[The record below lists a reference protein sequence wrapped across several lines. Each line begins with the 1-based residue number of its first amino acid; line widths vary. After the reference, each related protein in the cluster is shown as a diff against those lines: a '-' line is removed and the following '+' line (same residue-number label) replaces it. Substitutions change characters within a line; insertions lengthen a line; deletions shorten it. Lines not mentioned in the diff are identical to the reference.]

1 MVAPSPK
8 KQNAPSKDVTIN
20 NVWDKVEFTRA
31 RRRIGLAHEPK
42 QPGELISVEGKG
54 VLDPADYFTKSRE
67 GQSDLDDSKQT
78 TK

>member
-20 NVWDKVEFTRA
+20 NVWDKVEFTKA
-31 RRRIGLAHEPK
+31 
-42 QPGELISVEGKG
+42 
-54 VLDPADYFTKSRE
+54 RE
-67 GQSDLDDSKQT
+67 GQSDLNDSKQS